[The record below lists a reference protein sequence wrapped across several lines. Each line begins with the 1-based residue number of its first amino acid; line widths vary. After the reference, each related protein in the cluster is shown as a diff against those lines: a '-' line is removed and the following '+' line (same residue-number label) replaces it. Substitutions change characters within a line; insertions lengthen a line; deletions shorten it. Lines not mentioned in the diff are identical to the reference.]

1 MHVRQD
7 CRKWSLSILCARFRS
22 RTCDNR
28 MSHCPGSIDRELV
41 PWKALSLFCESESVA
56 IFYRTAICNKNFLN
70 TFRMKFHLIHLA
82 RRRQER
88 TTCESESVTI
98 FYRTAMCNKIFLSI
112 FGMKL
117 HLIHLKQ
124 IHSECW
130 VTCVVP
136 SSLLLI
142 PHFHRSQS

>member
-56 IFYRTAICNKNFLN
+56 IFYSTAIWNKNFLN